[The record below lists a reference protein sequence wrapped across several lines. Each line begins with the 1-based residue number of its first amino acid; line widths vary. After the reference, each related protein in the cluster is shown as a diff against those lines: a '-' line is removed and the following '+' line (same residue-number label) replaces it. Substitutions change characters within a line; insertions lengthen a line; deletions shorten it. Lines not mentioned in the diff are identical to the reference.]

1 MSLMTLSLS
10 LSLSLPM
17 HLPAAT
23 GLLLLLLLLLLSFHG
38 LTTLEIRLVNLVFP
52 IRAGHGFCGGS
63 HPDVPA

>member
-23 GLLLLLLLLLLSFHG
+23 GLLLLLLLSFRG
-38 LTTLEIRLVNLVFP
+38 LTPLEIRLVNLVFP

>member
-23 GLLLLLLLLLLSFHG
+23 GLLLLLLLSFHG
-38 LTTLEIRLVNLVFP
+38 LTPLEIRLVNLVFP

>member
-1 MSLMTLSLS
+1 
-10 LSLSLPM
+10 M

-38 LTTLEIRLVNLVFP
+38 LTPLEIRLVNLVFP